1 MDMGL
6 KGRVACVAGASQG
19 LGRAV
24 ALGLAAEGC
33 DLAVCARNEQKLAEL
48 AREAAE
54 RFGVRVWWRAVDLM
68 DSGQAEEFTRQ
79 AGRELGRLDVLVT
92 NGGGPPAGGFADF
105 DEEAWLRATRLLLFS
120 AQALVR
126 GALPYM
132 REKGWG
138 RIVNVTSVSVKQ
150 PLPALIQSNS
160 LRAAVIGWAKSL
172 ADEVGPA
179 GITVNNICQGWILTE
194 RVDQILDYRSANE
207 GRSRDQIAAGVLTAI
222 PLGRMGRPEEF
233 ADLAVFL
240 ASERAAYITGA
251 SVVIDGGLYRGLM

>member
-6 KGRVACVAGASQG
+6 KGRVACVAGASKG

-33 DLAVCARNEQKLAEL
+33 DLAICARNGDKLADL

-54 RFGVRVWWRAVDLM
+54 RFGVRVWWRAVDLTQP
-68 DSGQAEEFTRQ
+68 GQAEEFARQ
-79 AGRELGRLDVLVT
+79 AGEDLGRLDVLVT
-92 NGGGPPAGGFADF
+92 NGGGPPAGNFADF
-105 DEEAWLRATRLLLFS
+105 DEEAWLKAARLLLFS
-120 AQALVR
+120 AQGLVR
-126 GALPYM
+126 GALPHM
-132 REKGWG
+132 RRQGWG

-172 ADEVGPA
+172 ADEVGPL
-179 GITVNNICQGWILTE
+179 GITVNNLCQGWILTE

-207 GRSRDQIAAGVLTAI
+207 GRTRAEIAAGVVTSI